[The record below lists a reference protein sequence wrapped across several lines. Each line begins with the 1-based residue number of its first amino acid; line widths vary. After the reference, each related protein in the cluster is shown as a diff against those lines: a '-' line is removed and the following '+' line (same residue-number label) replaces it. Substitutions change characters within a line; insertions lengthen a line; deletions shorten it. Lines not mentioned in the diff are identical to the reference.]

1 MHKLRFDTVTDIDS
15 FKTMRLP
22 SGRYLI
28 NKMGDIISLNSGVPR
43 YVPVNQKRTGECFV
57 VLYIPSMILFN
68 VAELVLMTF
77 IGKSAPDQVV
87 CYKDYNYHN
96 VALDNLYWG
105 DQDEQMAHLT
115 KQNIRQIENAIEYQN
130 LHPDDHDEQA
140 PCPNQV
146 LYVNK
151 IMLQDLMT
159 LSVNFNQF
167 YIDKIMH
174 ANEVVAY
181 RKLNAIVSEIIPNS
195 VILPKKLNSI
205 LEIKFLTQ
213 ELVVEMSRFET
224 VINAHQLIYQK
235 AM

>member
-1 MHKLRFDTVTDIDS
+1 
-15 FKTMRLP
+15 
-22 SGRYLI
+22 
-28 NKMGDIISLNSGVPR
+28 
-43 YVPVNQKRTGECFV
+43 
-57 VLYIPSMILFN
+57 
-68 VAELVLMTF
+68 
-77 IGKSAPDQVV
+77 
-87 CYKDYNYHN
+87 
-96 VALDNLYWG
+96 
-105 DQDEQMAHLT
+105 
-115 KQNIRQIENAIEYQN
+115 
-130 LHPDDHDEQA
+130 
-140 PCPNQV
+140 
-146 LYVNK
+146 
-151 IMLQDLMT
+151 MLQDLMT

-224 VINAHQLIYQK
+224 DINAHQLIYKK